1 MPNSPKNEQNSNTQK
16 RICDFCGES
25 EAIVYCKADSA
36 KLCLS
41 CDREVHSTNQLFT
54 KHTRFLLCDFCDAN
68 PALIFCCTERSVL
81 CHNCDYD
88 SHRRSDD
95 HDRRPLEGFNGR
107 PSAVEM
113 AVAVGVDGFDC
124 KTAVVDGGG
133 GGGGFGGDYLGGFE
147 EGSDGFCELF
157 GWDAPAM
164 VNLDDLIGSTDK
176 CHGFH
181 ALVVPPLPKDR
192 NSSCGQ
198 HKQEILRQ
206 LCELAKSD
214 PIVNQDSDRHV
225 DHLIDAGE
233 NKDFIE
239 QHQVQSCGHDEEH
252 TILRGDEARACSWSN
267 NGNEAVNDVCLSPW
281 LTEIDF
287 EENALNSDTKP
298 DTCARVSHDTTGCN
312 VELPVATE
320 SSSSRPKVSSHEFT
334 AADRVSAVSRYK
346 EKKRTRRFEKHI
358 RYESRKVQAENRIR
372 IKGRFAKMDNR
383 AV

>member
-1 MPNSPKNEQNSNTQK
+1 MGTFP
-16 RICDFCGES
+16 
-25 EAIVYCKADSA
+25 
-36 KLCLS
+36 
-41 CDREVHSTNQLFT
+41 
-54 KHTRFLLCDFCDAN
+54 
-68 PALIFCCTERSVL
+68 IFR
-81 CHNCDYD
+81 
-88 SHRRSDD
+88 
-95 HDRRPLEGFNGR
+95 
-107 PSAVEM
+107 
-113 AVAVGVDGFDC
+113 
-124 KTAVVDGGG
+124 
-133 GGGGFGGDYLGGFE
+133 
-147 EGSDGFCELF
+147 
-157 GWDAPAM
+157 DAPLYMGHNKIFYTLVGLPICNDMAHM
-164 VNLDDLIGSTDK
+164 GNQIPTNK
-176 CHGFH
+176 
-181 ALVVPPLPKDR
+181 LVVWAAQAR
-192 NSSCGQ
+192 NTAT
-198 HKQEILRQ
+198 